1 MIIFP
6 AIDIKDK
13 ECVRLYKGDFST
25 AGKVADSYMET
36 ALNFKKAGAEWIHM
50 VDLNGAL
57 DGVRINS
64 DIFLDVAKN
73 SGLKVEVGGGI
84 RTMKDVD
91 FYIQNGIERVIIG
104 SAALKNPQLVK
115 EACKEFDDRI
125 AVGIDAKNEMVATE
139 GWTEKSDT
147 HYIDLA
153 KRMEDFGV
161 KYIIFTDI
169 DCDGM
174 LSGPN
179 LEQLVKLN
187 EAVSCNITA
196 SGGIKDIQNIIDL
209 KNANMYGAICGRSIY
224 SGTLNLNDAIKE
236 ATK

>member
-13 ECVRLYKGDFST
+13 ECVRLYKGDFAT

-36 ALNFKKAGAEWIHM
+36 ALNFKKSGAEWIHM

-91 FYIQNGIERVIIG
+91 F
-104 SAALKNPQLVK
+104 
-115 EACKEFDDRI
+115 
-125 AVGIDAKNEMVATE
+125 
-139 GWTEKSDT
+139 
-147 HYIDLA
+147 
-153 KRMEDFGV
+153 
-161 KYIIFTDI
+161 
-169 DCDGM
+169 
-174 LSGPN
+174 
-179 LEQLVKLN
+179 
-187 EAVSCNITA
+187 
-196 SGGIKDIQNIIDL
+196 
-209 KNANMYGAICGRSIY
+209 
-224 SGTLNLNDAIKE
+224 
-236 ATK
+236 

>member
-13 ECVRLYKGDFST
+13 ECVRLYKGDFAT

-36 ALNFKKAGAEWIHM
+36 ALNFKKAGAEWIHT

-64 DIFLDVAKN
+64 EIFLDIAKN

-84 RTMKDVD
+84 RTIKDVE
-91 FYIQNGIERVIIG
+91 FYIENGIERVIIG
-104 SAALKNPQLVK
+104 SAALKNPQFVK
-115 EACKEFDDRI
+115 EACNEFGDRI

-139 GWTEKSDT
+139 GWTEKSNT

-153 KRMEDFGV
+153 KKMEDFGV

-179 LEQLVKLN
+179 FNQLIKLN
-187 EAVSCNITA
+187 EAVSCNIIA
-196 SGGIKDIQNIIDL
+196 SGGIRDIKNITDL
-209 KNANMYGAICGRSIY
+209 KNAGLYGAICGRSIY
-224 SGTLNLNDAIKE
+224 SGTLNLADAVRE
-236 ATK
+236 AK

>member
-6 AIDIKDK
+6 AIDIKDR
-13 ECVRLYKGDFST
+13 ECVRLYKGDFAT
-25 AGKVADSYMET
+25 AAKVAESYMDT
-36 ALNFKKAGAEWIHM
+36 ALSFKKSGAQWIHM

-57 DGVRINS
+57 NGERINS
-64 DIFLDVAKN
+64 EIFIDVAKN

-84 RTMKDVD
+84 RSMQDIA
-91 FYIQNGIERVIIG
+91 FYLEKGIERVIIG
-104 SAALKNPQLVK
+104 SAALKNPDLVK
-115 EACKEFDDRI
+115 EACREYGDKI
-125 AVGIDAKNEMVATE
+125 AVGIDAKDEMVATE
-139 GWTEKSDT
+139 GWTEKSNT

-153 KRMEDFGV
+153 KEMEQFGV

-187 EAVSCNITA
+187 DAVSCNITA
-196 SGGIKDIQNIIDL
+196 SGGIKDIRHIKAL
-209 KNANMYGAICGRSIY
+209 EAAELYGAICGRSLY
-224 SGTLNLNDAIKE
+224 SGTLSLSEAVKE
-236 ATK
+236 CEV

>member
-6 AIDIKDK
+6 AIDIKDR
-13 ECVRLYKGDFST
+13 ECVRLYKGDFAT
-25 AGKVADSYMET
+25 AAKVAESYMNT
-36 ALNFKKAGAEWIHM
+36 ALSFKKAGAQWIHM

-57 DGVRINS
+57 NGERINS
-64 DIFLDVAKN
+64 EIFIDVAKN

-84 RTMKDVD
+84 RSMQDIA
-91 FYIQNGIERVIIG
+91 FYLENGIERVIIG
-104 SAALKNPQLVK
+104 SAALKNPDLVK
-115 EACKEFDDRI
+115 EACREYGDKI

-139 GWTEKSDT
+139 GWTEKSNT

-153 KRMEDFGV
+153 KNMEQFGV
-161 KYIIFTDI
+161 KHIIFTDI

-187 EAVSCNITA
+187 NAVSCNITA
-196 SGGIKDIQNIIDL
+196 SGGIKDISNIKAL
-209 KNANMYGAICGRSIY
+209 KAAGLYGAICGRSLY
-224 SGTLNLNDAIKE
+224 SGTLKLCDAVKE
-236 ATK
+236 CEV